1 MAAAPGA
8 AGQTVPVST
17 QRGIPERVR
26 ERLRGSSGLPRE
38 VYVLGLIAFCVA
50 VGFGVLVPVLPVF
63 ARSFGVDNF
72 AVGAVVSAFA
82 ALRLAMSPF
91 CGRLIDRFGE
101 RLVMAVGIFIVAASS
116 GVAGISQT
124 YEQLLVLRGI
134 GGVGSAMFTVS
145 ATTLL
150 LTSVEAGLRGRAAGF
165 FQGGF
170 LLGGMTGPAIGGVL
184 SAISLTAPFFFY
196 AATLAVAGTV
206 GLVLLRTRGER
217 GDAPDLPV
225 VPFRQVLRDKRYQA
239 ACVTNLAQGWT
250 SFGVRSTLVPV
261 LVVEVLDR
269 PTSWTGI
276 AFAVAAVAQT
286 LALGPA
292 GRFVD
297 TVGRRPAMIAGGLL
311 AGVAILAVPFA
322 PGIGLLIVA
331 LSLYGVAAAFLGTA
345 PAASVGDAAGGRGG
359 TAVAVFSMCADIGAI
374 VGPLVAGLLA
384 DRFSYPV
391 AFAVGAA
398 LLLVGA
404 AASARMPRTDPAA
417 EDRAAAR

>member
-1 MAAAPGA
+1 M
-8 AGQTVPVST
+8 ST
-17 QRGIPERVR
+17 RRGLR
-26 ERLRGSSGLPRE
+26 ERLQGSRSLPRE

-63 ARSFGVDNF
+63 ARTFGVDNL

-82 ALRLAMSPF
+82 AVRLVTSPF
-91 CGRLIDRFGE
+91 CGRMIDAFGE
-101 RLVMAVGIFIVAASS
+101 RLVMAVGIFIVAISS
-116 GVAGISQT
+116 GLAGISAS

-134 GGVGSAMFTVS
+134 GGFGSAMFTVS

-170 LLGGMTGPAIGGVL
+170 LLGGMTGPAIGGLL
-184 SAISLTAPFFFY
+184 SAIALRAPFFFY
-196 AATLAVAGTV
+196 AGTLAVAGVV
-206 GLVLLRTRGER
+206 GLVLLRTRSEKV
-217 GDAPDLPV
+217 ATVDLPV
-225 VPFRQVLRDKRYQA
+225 VPFRQVLRDRRYQA

-276 AFAVAAVAQT
+276 AFACAAVVQT
-286 LALGPA
+286 IAVGPA

-297 TVGRRPAMIAGGLL
+297 TVGRRPAMIAGGALGGL
-311 AGVAILAVPFA
+311 SILAVPFA

-331 LSLYGVAAAFLGTA
+331 LCLYGVAAAFLGTA

-359 TAVAVFSMCADIGAI
+359 TAVAVFSMCADVGAI

-384 DRFSYPV
+384 DTFSYPV

-398 LLLVGA
+398 LLLA
-404 AASARMPRTDPAA
+404 ASATSARMPRVDRTA
-417 EDRAAAR
+417 EEDDVAAAH

>member
-1 MAAAPGA
+1 MPEPTPAPPGY
-8 AGQTVPVST
+8 TVRLRS
-17 QRGIPERVR
+17 
-26 ERLRGSSGLPRE
+26 RLRGSSGLPRE

-63 ARSFGVDNF
+63 ARSFGVDNL
-72 AVGAVVSAFA
+72 AVGAVVSVFA
-82 ALRLAMSPF
+82 ALRLVTSPF
-91 CGRLIDRFGE
+91 CGGLINRFGE
-101 RLVMAVGIFIVAASS
+101 RLVMAVGIFIVAGSS
-116 GVAGISQT
+116 GLAGVSQS

-184 SAISLTAPFFFY
+184 SAIALRAPFFFY

-206 GLVLLRTRGER
+206 GLVLLRVRSER
-217 GDAPDLPV
+217 QDAPALPV
-225 VPFRQVLRDKRYQA
+225 IPFRQVLRDRRYQA

-286 LALGPA
+286 IAVGPA

-297 TVGRRPAMIAGGLL
+297 TVGRRPAMIGGGVL
-311 AGVAILAVPFA
+311 AGVSILAVPFA

-345 PAASVGDAAGGRGG
+345 PAASVGDAAGGRSG

-374 VGPLVAGLLA
+374 VGPLVAGWLA
-384 DRFSYPV
+384 DTFSYQI

-398 LLLVGA
+398 LLLLGS
-404 AASARMPRTDPAA
+404 AASARMPRTAPAE
-417 EDRAAAR
+417 EDDAPTR

>member
-1 MAAAPGA
+1 MPAP
-8 AGQTVPVST
+8 PPP
-17 QRGIPERVR
+17 RDRLP
-26 ERLRGSSGLPRE
+26 ERLRSRFRASGGLPRE

-82 ALRLAMSPF
+82 ALRLVTSPF

-184 SAISLTAPFFFY
+184 SAIALRRT
-196 AATLAVAGTV
+196 
-206 GLVLLRTRGER
+206 VLLLRRHPGRGR
-217 GDAPDLPV
+217 
-225 VPFRQVLRDKRYQA
+225 RR
-239 ACVTNLAQGWT
+239 
-250 SFGVRSTLVPV
+250 
-261 LVVEVLDR
+261 R
-269 PTSWTGI
+269 P
-276 AFAVAAVAQT
+276 
-286 LALGPA
+286 GPA
-292 GRFVD
+292 AGPERARRTPPCCPSSPSGRCSA
-297 TVGRRPAMIAGGLL
+297 TSGTRRPA
-311 AGVAILAVPFA
+311 
-322 PGIGLLIVA
+322 
-331 LSLYGVAAAFLGTA
+331 
-345 PAASVGDAAGGRGG
+345 
-359 TAVAVFSMCADIGAI
+359 
-374 VGPLVAGLLA
+374 
-384 DRFSYPV
+384 
-391 AFAVGAA
+391 
-398 LLLVGA
+398 
-404 AASARMPRTDPAA
+404 
-417 EDRAAAR
+417 

>member
-1 MAAAPGA
+1 MPAPS
-8 AGQTVPVST
+8 PP
-17 QRGIPERVR
+17 RNRLP
-26 ERLRGSSGLPRE
+26 ERLRSRFRGSAGLPRE

-82 ALRLAMSPF
+82 ALRLVTSPF

-150 LTSVEAGLRGRAAGF
+150 LTSVESGLRGRAAGF

-184 SAISLTAPFFFY
+184 SAIALTAPFFFY
-196 AATLAVAGTV
+196 AGTLAVAGAV
-206 GLVLLRTRGER
+206 GLVLLRTRSER
-217 GDAPDLPV
+217 ADAPELAV
-225 VPFRQVLRDKRYQA
+225 VPFRQVLRDRRYQA

-261 LVVEVLDR
+261 LVVEVLER

-286 LALGPA
+286 LAVGPA

-297 TVGRRPAMIAGGLL
+297 TVGRRPAMIAGGVL
-311 AGVAILAVPFA
+311 AGLSILAVPFA

-331 LSLYGVAAAFLGTA
+331 LSLYGIAAAFLGTA

-359 TAVAVFSMCADIGAI
+359 TAVAVFSMCADVGAI

-384 DRFSYPV
+384 DSFSYPV

-404 AASARMPRTDPAA
+404 GASARMPRTAPAE

>member
-1 MAAAPGA
+1 MPVL
-8 AGQTVPVST
+8 TVRSA
-17 QRGIPERVR
+17 RS
-26 ERLRGSSGLPRE
+26 RLRGSSGLPRE

-82 ALRLAMSPF
+82 AMRLATSPF
-91 CGRLIDRFGE
+91 CGRLINALGE
-101 RLVMAVGIFIVAASS
+101 RIVMATGIFIVALSS
-116 GVAGISQT
+116 GVAGISHS
-124 YEQLLVLRGI
+124 YVQLLVLRGV
-134 GGVGSAMFTVS
+134 GGIGSAMFTVS

-150 LTSVEAGLRGRAAGF
+150 LTSVEPGLRGRAAGF
-165 FQGGF
+165 FQAGF
-170 LLGGMTGPAIGGVL
+170 LLGGMAGPAIGGLL

-206 GLVLLRTRGER
+206 GLVLLRTRSEGRTGE
-217 GDAPDLPV
+217 ALPV
-225 VPFRQVLRDKRYQA
+225 VPFRQVLRDRRYQA

-261 LVVEVLDR
+261 LVVEVLHR

-276 AFAVAAVAQT
+276 AFACAAVAQT
-286 LALGPA
+286 VAVGPA

-297 TVGRRPAMIAGGLL
+297 TVGRRPAMIAGGTL
-311 AGVAILAVPFA
+311 AGLSILAVPFA
-322 PGIGLLIVA
+322 PSIGLLIVA
-331 LSLYGVAAAFLGTA
+331 LCLYGVAAAFLGTA

-359 TAVAVFSMCADIGAI
+359 TAVAVFSMCSDVGAI

-384 DRFSYPV
+384 DSFSYPV
-391 AFAVGAA
+391 AFAVGG
-398 LLLVGA
+398 LLLLGGA
-404 AASARMPRTDPAA
+404 AVSARMPRVPVQEAGLVTPP
-417 EDRAAAR
+417 R